1 MNVVMHASVMQS
13 ATASFPPIG
22 SEIMYRAISIEK
34 LLKIAKLQRMQNRSA
49 AGRLKIAHDS
59 TDGEEN
65 LCFDDA
71 IRALRETLANQ
82 LLCCRCLKT
91 TSPSVTARCVL
102 FPAPRVLLT
111 QATLQEALGGM
122 LAVEPGVCTTGTRTM
137 SVGRMMWHI
146 ACLFPRGIKFLYVRP

>member
-1 MNVVMHASVMQS
+1 
-13 ATASFPPIG
+13 
-22 SEIMYRAISIEK
+22 MYRAISTEK

-82 LLCCRCLKT
+82 LLCCRCMKT

-122 LAVEPGVCTTGTRTM
+122 LAVEPGGCTTGTRKHHLA
-137 SVGRMMWHI
+137 VFRKV
-146 ACLFPRGIKFLYVRP
+146 ARGKERRVRGKPWSTSTSPPFF